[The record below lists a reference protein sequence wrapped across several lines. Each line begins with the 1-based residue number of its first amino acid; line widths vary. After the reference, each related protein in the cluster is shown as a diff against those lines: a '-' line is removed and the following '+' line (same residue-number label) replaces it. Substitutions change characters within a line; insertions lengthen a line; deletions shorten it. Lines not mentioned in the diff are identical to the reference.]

1 MPSPPKID
9 WVKKLDELPDKGNE
23 FARFVRDL
31 VRKEYPDAQCYQ
43 YKDGGVDIYSVS
55 QGVIWQC
62 KFVGLNAK
70 GDRLKLATE
79 RINKTFS
86 DVAKY
91 FTGRTTSPNPA
102 PYDIWCEASIKKYI
116 YCVSVELSA
125 ASQKTLQRTVLGR
138 FQNLANHDGLSHLR
152 QIDISK
158 IEVWTVGRIDPK
170 LECQPDVQLT
180 WFGLTFPS
188 GVQTLSEWK
197 KWKTNDGQNKSPN
210 ERNFHSYLFAPTLP
224 YTALQN
230 AENSP
235 AALLKRLESQ
245 ESKTLVIHGAGGR
258 GKTRLAL
265 EIGLVATHDGWI
277 VLMLK
282 VEAAQPSV
290 IEELAQLVQGAK
302 TLLIIDYAE
311 RTESFV
317 GLHTAVQTLNE
328 TANAQLHLV
337 ATSRSKKTQG
347 IEYID
352 AEFLYLEPS
361 ASHDTNLIKEI
372 LGDNLEEFAPFC
384 KGIPVFAAF
393 VRLLNDRKQRTNLD
407 ALRKS
412 TDFGRW
418 LLEHVQ
424 YLPAGKDALALAE
437 LLCAMPSTDVV
448 VDSLSTVPHIE
459 SYKNQLHKDG
469 WLVYSPSSAAENWSC
484 AHDLIADGAIIDAL
498 SEPTM
503 RDSEAATL
511 LRVALKH
518 SSHISTLR
526 ALARVA
532 NDASIGRVAWRA
544 LFAKDPPAWLPHS
557 GVIAHSGLIQSSELI
572 EWLETIGKS
581 RTELAADALVGS
593 ALVSALRDSD
603 LTLPEVRKA
612 WDPWIVATFSNV
624 SNVVESS
631 RLLATWLGVTHSVEV
646 FRDQVVAWLASH
658 GDTRPAGRVYVAWL
672 RAKGAKDVAKS
683 LFDQWLHKHNN
694 ETFAYLSIR
703 AWLDTDGDTDVA
715 LDAVI
720 RWLASKLR
728 SESLEARFL
737 YRAWLRAGGD
747 PEVVRA
753 KIVGWLALH
762 AEAPESKEVASP
774 N

>member
-1 MPSPPKID
+1 MK
-9 WVKKLDELPDKGNE
+9 
-23 FARFVRDL
+23 
-31 VRKEYPDAQCYQ
+31 
-43 YKDGGVDIYSVS
+43 
-55 QGVIWQC
+55 
-62 KFVGLNAK
+62 
-70 GDRLKLATE
+70 
-79 RINKTFS
+79 
-86 DVAKY
+86 
-91 FTGRTTSPNPA
+91 A
-102 PYDIWCEASIKKYI
+102 P
-116 YCVSVELSA
+116 
-125 ASQKTLQRTVLGR
+125 G
-138 FQNLANHDGLSHLR
+138 F
-152 QIDISK
+152 
-158 IEVWTVGRIDPK
+158 
-170 LECQPDVQLT
+170 
-180 WFGLTFPS
+180 
-188 GVQTLSEWK
+188 
-197 KWKTNDGQNKSPN
+197 
-210 ERNFHSYLFAPTLP
+210 
-224 YTALQN
+224 
-230 AENSP
+230 
-235 AALLKRLESQ
+235 
-245 ESKTLVIHGAGGR
+245 AGGW
-258 GKTRLAL
+258 LL
-265 EIGLVATHDGWI
+265 ATHDGWI

-703 AWLDTDGDTDVA
+703 AWLDADGDTDVA